1 MIKNAK
7 GSGDKGYGLNNIS
20 KIESND
26 SISSSIS
33 SISLYS
39 LDSRSNSNEIK
50 FDSNENL
57 YDEDYKKICDEE
69 YKNLIKCN
77 NNFFTSDTKIKNIP
91 LRTKRRE
98 REAQSLLSKSPQ
110 LSDALKII
118 EKCKSYYNPNKS
130 SNKIRSYSFS
140 STDYYIGDINENKC
154 E

>member
-1 MIKNAK
+1 MIKNTK

-50 FDSNENL
+50 FDNNKNL

-77 NNFFTSDTKIKNIP
+77 NNFFINDAKIENIP
-91 LRTKRRE
+91 LRKKRRE
-98 REAQSLLSKSPQ
+98 RESQNLISKSPQ

-118 EKCKSYYNPNKS
+118 EKCKSYYNPNK
-130 SNKIRSYSFS
+130 NRSYSFS
-140 STDYYIGDINENKC
+140 SSDYYIGDINENKC